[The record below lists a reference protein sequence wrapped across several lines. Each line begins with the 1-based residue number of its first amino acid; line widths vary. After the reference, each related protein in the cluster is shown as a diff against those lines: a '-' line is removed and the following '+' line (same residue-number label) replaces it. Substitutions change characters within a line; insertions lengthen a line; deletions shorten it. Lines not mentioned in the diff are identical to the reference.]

1 MTRLFVVINA
11 MPSWLV
17 LTKRNKKIYRSNE
30 SRNMPS
36 RWSRSWEAQVLLM
49 SGECFKTLSGVVA
62 FKVIGLRSIFELR
75 TKIAPPMCN
84 IGL

>member
-1 MTRLFVVINA
+1 
-11 MPSWLV
+11 
-17 LTKRNKKIYRSNE
+17 
-30 SRNMPS
+30 
-36 RWSRSWEAQVLLM
+36 
-49 SGECFKTLSGVVA
+49 LSGVVA